1 MIFSLRYPAG
11 CSCFFLHL
19 LFEKGE
25 VNPARYEK
33 KGSRKM
39 ACIMGCPAAHNNAAL
54 RELPEQEDMEIVG
67 RKNIVVFFHTAVRLV
82 FLCDTPDGFCLFSDG
97 EAARKG
103 LLFLNGISSGF
114 LHFPDA
120 FLHQSGVYLM
130 DVFSP
135 AYSGKHQYRQVTAE
149 VFAEGLQTFQHFAG
163 AVFCP
168 AGKQGGGIRAV
179 PGFSARR

>member
-1 MIFSLRYPAG
+1 
-11 CSCFFLHL
+11 
-19 LFEKGE
+19 
-25 VNPARYEK
+25 
-33 KGSRKM
+33 M

-67 RKNIVVFFHTAVRLV
+67 RKTSLFFHTAVRLV

-97 EAARKG
+97 KAARKG
-103 LLFLNGISSGF
+103 LLFLNGISGGF

-135 AYSGKHQYRQVTAE
+135 AYSGKHQYRQVAAE
-149 VFAEGLQTFQHFAG
+149 VFAEGLQTFQHFARLPFSVLRESRG
-163 AVFCP
+163 WNTGSPRVFSTEM
-168 AGKQGGGIRAV
+168 IL
-179 PGFSARR
+179 SASAADSHPFRTE